1 MRGVTLSLSPMSR
14 EEGNAEKEP
23 KSRQGA
29 GWGVGLVWCTALLL
43 VLAQDQ
49 QGTRED
55 DSNCRNCSVT
65 GYEF

>member
-29 GWGVGLVWCTALLL
+29 GWGVGLVWCALLL